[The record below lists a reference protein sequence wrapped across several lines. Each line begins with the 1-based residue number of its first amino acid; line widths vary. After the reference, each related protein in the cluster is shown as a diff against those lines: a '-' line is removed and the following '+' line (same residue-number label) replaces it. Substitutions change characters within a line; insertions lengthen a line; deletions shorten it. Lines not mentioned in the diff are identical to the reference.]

1 MASLS
6 LQVISLSTHF
16 CQGKSI
22 ALKPGDLVVL
32 SNLGD
37 LFSWRFHLGEN
48 SSSRSHLKR
57 VGFQVEE
64 GGEDQPSSKRQK
76 VGLDLEASGRTRGQ
90 GEGSASRELIHIL
103 QKKKEAAEVRLK
115 NHFIFYSFSIWADQ
129 VRSDET
135 SCSGCF
141 KGGKEEA

>member
-1 MASLS
+1 M
-6 LQVISLSTHF
+6 
-16 CQGKSI
+16 
-22 ALKPGDLVVL
+22 VL

-37 LFSWRFHLGEN
+37 LFSWRFHLQEN
-48 SSSRSHLKR
+48 RSSSSHMKR
-57 VGFQVEE
+57 VGFQEEE
-64 GGEDQPSSKRQK
+64 GGEDQPSSKRQR
-76 VGLDLEASGRTRGQ
+76 VGLGLEAWGRTRGQ

-129 VRSDET
+129 VRSHET

-141 KGGKEEA
+141 KGGKEKA